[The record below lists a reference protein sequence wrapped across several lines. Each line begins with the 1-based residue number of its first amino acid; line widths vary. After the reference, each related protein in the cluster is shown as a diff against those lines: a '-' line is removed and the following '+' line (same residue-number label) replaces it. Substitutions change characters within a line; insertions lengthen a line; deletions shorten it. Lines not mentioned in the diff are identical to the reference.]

1 MGAAELRS
9 DIVQTE
15 SVWTLTTTWMQS
27 RSAFD
32 SDRLDKTS
40 KRLASASMERV
51 VNRKLC
57 WDRLFASLC
66 RQDKL
71 CRCASLS
78 RADAAR
84 SIEDTWEDVQ
94 DRQRWCQ
101 GHVRRS
107 GHEIAQHQHARHN
120 WPTMLPT
127 IPVSSWWCPCHSSIL
142 KADFVLGCPRPGS
155 PYGPSYKFICK
166 PNRPT

>member
-32 SDRLDKTS
+32 SDRFDKTS

-101 GHVRRS
+101 GHVWRS
-107 GHEIAQHQHARHN
+107 GACSAASTCSAQLAHDAANDTCIVLVVSMPQQHFKSGLR
-120 WPTMLPT
+120 PRL
-127 IPVSSWWCPCHSSIL
+127 SSAWLSL
-142 KADFVLGCPRPGS
+142 RP
-155 PYGPSYKFICK
+155 KL
-166 PNRPT
+166 